1 MTNTMDKFNNYL
13 LEYYKEILSELNFL
27 GILKNFTSSMDIK
40 KLYPLLDYPEN
51 NKYFESD
58 FRNLII
64 EGKNL
69 TEKDYYEFSLY
80 DSIIS
85 TILNSSIFENVDKR
99 YYELSDLKED
109 FDNGSLDYS
118 FITKFMMKHK
128 FSISEINI
136 VLSNYKPNKRKPVEN
151 NFDAS
156 LSKVEL
162 PKRDNKVKDNFL
174 HNEKY
179 ISIIAFLKSNE
190 LLYKDYLNN
199 EAVVSILS
207 LAKPYLDFDN
217 AMYPEVN
224 FITLLTVLQTLERKL
239 DIMINSNI
247 SSDEDIT
254 KLLDSMFDIYEECK
268 KIIPKENVFDMPNE
282 VINLTDINISPEDND
297 ENILETAA
305 MSDRIDL
312 AELLIKKKAVVT
324 PIALINAVDT
334 GNIKLVKLL
343 LSNGGEVNKIGK
355 YSDGEKMTSALYE
368 AITLG
373 DFPMVKFLIKEGA
386 GDTDIKEAVTD
397 SNSYRIKKY
406 IYQKFP
412 GLQDD

>member
-1 MTNTMDKFNNYL
+1 MTNTMDKFNSYL
-13 LEYYKEILSELNFL
+13 MEYYKEILSELNFL
-27 GILKNFTSSMDIK
+27 GILKKFTSSMDIK

-51 NKYFESD
+51 NKYFGSD
-58 FRNLII
+58 FRNLILS
-64 EGKNL
+64 GKDL
-69 TEKDYYEFSLY
+69 TEKDYYEFSEY
-80 DSIIS
+80 DNIIS
-85 TILNSSIFENVDKR
+85 TILKNKVFENLDKR

-162 PKRDNKVKDNFL
+162 PKRDNKVKENFV

-179 ISIIAFLKSNE
+179 VSIVTFLKSNE

-217 AMYPEVN
+217 AVYPEVN
-224 FITLLTVLQTLERKL
+224 FITLLTVLQTLERKF

-247 SSDEDIT
+247 SSSEDANT
-254 KLLDSMFDIYEECK
+254 LLDSMYEIYEECK
-268 KIIPKENVFDMPNE
+268 RFMPEENVFEMPNE
-282 VINLTDINISPEDND
+282 VINLTSINIPAQLLNKLQMGNLDYKKGIEPSRVNVSSEYL
-297 ENILETAA
+297 I
-305 MSDRIDL
+305 RI
-312 AELLIKKKAVVT
+312 
-324 PIALINAVDT
+324 N
-334 GNIKLVKLL
+334 
-343 LSNGGEVNKIGK
+343 
-355 YSDGEKMTSALYE
+355 
-368 AITLG
+368 TLG
-373 DFPMVKFLIKEGA
+373 E
-386 GDTDIKEAVTD
+386 EAVTFIEHNNNIYILAFGNKQNIID
-397 SNSYRIKKY
+397 LTFDFVNKNKKVINEM
-406 IYQKFP
+406 IYGETNERKK
-412 GLQDD
+412 

>member
-1 MTNTMDKFNNYL
+1 MTNTMDKFNSYL
-13 LEYYKEILSELNFL
+13 MEYYKEILSELNFL
-27 GILKNFTSSMDIK
+27 GILKKFTSSMDIK

-51 NKYFESD
+51 NKYFGSD
-58 FRNLII
+58 FRNLI
-64 EGKNL
+64 L
-69 TEKDYYEFSLY
+69 TEKDYYEFSEY
-80 DSIIS
+80 DNIIS
-85 TILNSSIFENVDKR
+85 TILKNKVFENLDKR

-162 PKRDNKVKDNFL
+162 PKRDNKVKENFV

-179 ISIIAFLKSNE
+179 VSIVTFLKSNE

-217 AMYPEVN
+217 AVYPEVN
-224 FITLLTVLQTLERKL
+224 FITLLTVLQTLERKF

-247 SSDEDIT
+247 SSSEDANT
-254 KLLDSMFDIYEECK
+254 LLDSMYEIYEECK
-268 KIIPKENVFDMPNE
+268 RFMPEENVFEMPNE
-282 VINLTDINISPEDND
+282 VINLTSINIPAQLLNKLQMGNLDYKKGIEPSRVNVSSEYL
-297 ENILETAA
+297 I
-305 MSDRIDL
+305 RI
-312 AELLIKKKAVVT
+312 
-324 PIALINAVDT
+324 N
-334 GNIKLVKLL
+334 
-343 LSNGGEVNKIGK
+343 
-355 YSDGEKMTSALYE
+355 
-368 AITLG
+368 TLG
-373 DFPMVKFLIKEGA
+373 E
-386 GDTDIKEAVTD
+386 EAVTFIEHNNNIYILAFGNKQNIID
-397 SNSYRIKKY
+397 LTFDFVNKNEKLINEMIYGETNERKK
-406 IYQKFP
+406 
-412 GLQDD
+412 

>member
-1 MTNTMDKFNNYL
+1 MTNTMDKFNSYL
-13 LEYYKEILSELNFL
+13 MEYYKEILSELNFL
-27 GILKNFTSSMDIK
+27 GILKKFTSSMDIK

-51 NKYFESD
+51 NKYFGSD
-58 FRNLII
+58 FRNLILS
-64 EGKNL
+64 GKDL
-69 TEKDYYEFSLY
+69 TEKDYYEFSEY
-80 DSIIS
+80 DNIIS
-85 TILNSSIFENVDKR
+85 TILKNKVFENLDKR

-162 PKRDNKVKDNFL
+162 PKRDNKVKENFV

-179 ISIIAFLKSNE
+179 VSIVTFLKSNE

-217 AMYPEVN
+217 AVYPEVN
-224 FITLLTVLQTLERKL
+224 FITLLTVLQTLERKF

-247 SSDEDIT
+247 SSSEDANT
-254 KLLDSMFDIYEECK
+254 LLDSMYEIYEECK
-268 KIIPKENVFDMPNE
+268 RFMPEENVFEMPNE
-282 VINLTDINISPEDND
+282 VINLTSINIPAQLLNKLQMGNLDYKKGIEPSRVNVSSEYV
-297 ENILETAA
+297 I
-305 MSDRIDL
+305 RI
-312 AELLIKKKAVVT
+312 
-324 PIALINAVDT
+324 N
-334 GNIKLVKLL
+334 
-343 LSNGGEVNKIGK
+343 
-355 YSDGEKMTSALYE
+355 
-368 AITLG
+368 TLG
-373 DFPMVKFLIKEGA
+373 E
-386 GDTDIKEAVTD
+386 EAVTFIEHNNNIYILAFGNKQNIID
-397 SNSYRIKKY
+397 LTFDFVNKNEKLINEMIYGETNERKK
-406 IYQKFP
+406 
-412 GLQDD
+412 

>member
-1 MTNTMDKFNNYL
+1 MTNTMDKFNSYL
-13 LEYYKEILSELNFL
+13 MEYYKEILSELNFL
-27 GILKNFTSSMDIK
+27 GILKKFTSSMDIK

-51 NKYFESD
+51 NKYFGSD
-58 FRNLII
+58 FRNLILS
-64 EGKNL
+64 GKDL
-69 TEKDYYEFSLY
+69 TEKDYYEFSEY
-80 DSIIS
+80 DNIIS
-85 TILNSSIFENVDKR
+85 TILKNKVFENLDKR

-162 PKRDNKVKDNFL
+162 PKRDNKVKENFV

-179 ISIIAFLKSNE
+179 VSIVTFLKSNE

-217 AMYPEVN
+217 AVYPEVN
-224 FITLLTVLQTLERKL
+224 FITLLTVLQTLERKF

-247 SSDEDIT
+247 SSSEDANT
-254 KLLDSMFDIYEECK
+254 LLDSMYEIYEECK
-268 KIIPKENVFDMPNE
+268 RFMPEENVFEMPNE
-282 VINLTDINISPEDND
+282 VINLTSINIPAQLLNKLQMGNLDYKKGIEPSRVNVSSEYV
-297 ENILETAA
+297 I
-305 MSDRIDL
+305 RI
-312 AELLIKKKAVVT
+312 
-324 PIALINAVDT
+324 N
-334 GNIKLVKLL
+334 
-343 LSNGGEVNKIGK
+343 
-355 YSDGEKMTSALYE
+355 
-368 AITLG
+368 TLG
-373 DFPMVKFLIKEGA
+373 E
-386 GDTDIKEAVTD
+386 EAVTFIEHNNNIYILAFGNKQNIID
-397 SNSYRIKKY
+397 LTFDYVNKNEKLINEMIYGETNERKK
-406 IYQKFP
+406 
-412 GLQDD
+412 

>member
-1 MTNTMDKFNNYL
+1 MTNTMDKFNSYL
-13 LEYYKEILSELNFL
+13 MEYYKEILSELNFL
-27 GILKNFTSSMDIK
+27 GILKKFTSSMDIK

-51 NKYFESD
+51 NKYFGSD
-58 FRNLII
+58 FRNLILS
-64 EGKNL
+64 GKNL
-69 TEKDYYEFSLY
+69 TEKDYYEFLEY
-80 DSIIS
+80 DNIIS
-85 TILNSSIFENVDKR
+85 TILKNKVFENLDKR

-162 PKRDNKVKDNFL
+162 PKRDNKVKENFV

-179 ISIIAFLKSNE
+179 VSIVTFLKSNE

-217 AMYPEVN
+217 AVYPEVN
-224 FITLLTVLQTLERKL
+224 FITLLTVLQTLERKF

-247 SSDEDIT
+247 SSSEDANT
-254 KLLDSMFDIYEECK
+254 LLDSMYEIYEECK
-268 KIIPKENVFDMPNE
+268 RFMPEENVFEMPNE
-282 VINLTDINISPEDND
+282 VINLTSINIPAQLLNKLQMGNLDYKKGIEPSRVNVSSEYL
-297 ENILETAA
+297 I
-305 MSDRIDL
+305 RI
-312 AELLIKKKAVVT
+312 
-324 PIALINAVDT
+324 N
-334 GNIKLVKLL
+334 
-343 LSNGGEVNKIGK
+343 
-355 YSDGEKMTSALYE
+355 
-368 AITLG
+368 TLG
-373 DFPMVKFLIKEGA
+373 E
-386 GDTDIKEAVTD
+386 EAVTFIEHNNNIYILAFGNKQNIID
-397 SNSYRIKKY
+397 LTFDFVNKNEKLINEMIYGETNERKK
-406 IYQKFP
+406 
-412 GLQDD
+412 

>member
-51 NKYFESD
+51 NKYFKSD

-85 TILNSSIFENVDKR
+85 TILNNSIFENVDKR

-162 PKRDNKVKDNFL
+162 PKRDNKIKDNFL

-247 SSDEDIT
+247 SSDEEID
-254 KLLDSMFDIYEECK
+254 KLLDSMYDIYEECK
-268 KIIPKENVFDMPNE
+268 KIIPKENVFEMPNE
-282 VINLTDINISPEDND
+282 VINLTDINIPIELLNKLQMGNLDYKKGI
-297 ENILETAA
+297 EPVKVNIDSNYIIRVNTLGEQVLTFIEYNNNIYILAFGNKNNI
-305 MSDRIDL
+305 IDL
-312 AELLIKKKAVVT
+312 TFNFINKNKK
-324 PIALINAVDT
+324 LINEV
-334 GNIKLVKLL
+334 IY
-343 LSNGGEVNKIGK
+343 GETN
-355 YSDGEKMTSALYE
+355 E
-368 AITLG
+368 
-373 DFPMVKFLIKEGA
+373 
-386 GDTDIKEAVTD
+386 
-397 SNSYRIKKY
+397 RKK
-406 IYQKFP
+406 
-412 GLQDD
+412 

>member
-1 MTNTMDKFNNYL
+1 MTNTMDKFNSYL
-13 LEYYKEILSELNFL
+13 MEYYKEILSELNFL
-27 GILKNFTSSMDIK
+27 GILKKFTSSMDIK

-51 NKYFESD
+51 NKYFGSD
-58 FRNLII
+58 FRNLILS
-64 EGKNL
+64 GKNL
-69 TEKDYYEFSLY
+69 TEKDYYEFLEY
-80 DSIIS
+80 DNIIS
-85 TILNSSIFENVDKR
+85 TILKNKVFENLDKR

-162 PKRDNKVKDNFL
+162 PKRDNKVKENFV

-179 ISIIAFLKSNE
+179 VSIVTFLKSNE

-217 AMYPEVN
+217 AVYPEVN
-224 FITLLTVLQTLERKL
+224 FITLLTVLQTLERKF

-247 SSDEDIT
+247 SSSEDANT
-254 KLLDSMFDIYEECK
+254 LLDSMYEIYEECK
-268 KIIPKENVFDMPNE
+268 RFMPEENVFEMPNE
-282 VINLTDINISPEDND
+282 VINLTSINIPAQLLNKLQMGNLDYKKGIEPSRVNVSSEYV
-297 ENILETAA
+297 I
-305 MSDRIDL
+305 RI
-312 AELLIKKKAVVT
+312 
-324 PIALINAVDT
+324 N
-334 GNIKLVKLL
+334 
-343 LSNGGEVNKIGK
+343 
-355 YSDGEKMTSALYE
+355 
-368 AITLG
+368 TLG
-373 DFPMVKFLIKEGA
+373 E
-386 GDTDIKEAVTD
+386 EAVTFIEHNNNIYILAFGNKQNIID
-397 SNSYRIKKY
+397 LTFDYVNKNEKLINEMIYGETNERKK
-406 IYQKFP
+406 
-412 GLQDD
+412 

>member
-1 MTNTMDKFNNYL
+1 MTNTMDKFNSYL
-13 LEYYKEILSELNFL
+13 MEYYKEILSELNFL
-27 GILKNFTSSMDIK
+27 GILKKFTSSMDIK

-51 NKYFESD
+51 NKYFGSD
-58 FRNLII
+58 FRNLILS
-64 EGKNL
+64 GKNL
-69 TEKDYYEFSLY
+69 TEKDYYEFLEY
-80 DSIIS
+80 DNIIS
-85 TILNSSIFENVDKR
+85 TILKNKVFENLDKR

-162 PKRDNKVKDNFL
+162 PKRDNKVKENFV

-179 ISIIAFLKSNE
+179 VSIVTFLKSNE

-217 AMYPEVN
+217 AVYPEVN
-224 FITLLTVLQTLERKL
+224 FITLLTVLQTLERKF

-247 SSDEDIT
+247 SSSEDANT
-254 KLLDSMFDIYEECK
+254 LLDSMYEIYEECK
-268 KIIPKENVFDMPNE
+268 RFMPEENVFEMPNE
-282 VINLTDINISPEDND
+282 VINLTSINIPAQLLNKLQMGNLDYKKGIEPSRVNVSSEYV
-297 ENILETAA
+297 I
-305 MSDRIDL
+305 RI
-312 AELLIKKKAVVT
+312 
-324 PIALINAVDT
+324 N
-334 GNIKLVKLL
+334 
-343 LSNGGEVNKIGK
+343 
-355 YSDGEKMTSALYE
+355 
-368 AITLG
+368 TLG
-373 DFPMVKFLIKEGA
+373 E
-386 GDTDIKEAVTD
+386 EAVTFIEHNNNIYILAFGNKQNIID
-397 SNSYRIKKY
+397 LTFDFVNKNEKLINEMIYGETNERKK
-406 IYQKFP
+406 
-412 GLQDD
+412 

>member
-1 MTNTMDKFNNYL
+1 MTNTMDKFNSYL
-13 LEYYKEILSELNFL
+13 MEYYKEILSELNFL
-27 GILKNFTSSMDIK
+27 GILKKFTSSMDIK

-51 NKYFESD
+51 NKYFGSD
-58 FRNLII
+58 FRNLILS
-64 EGKNL
+64 GKNL
-69 TEKDYYEFSLY
+69 TEKDYYEFSEY
-80 DSIIS
+80 DNIIS
-85 TILNSSIFENVDKR
+85 TILKNKVFENLDKR

-162 PKRDNKVKDNFL
+162 PKRDNKVKENFV

-179 ISIIAFLKSNE
+179 VSIVTFLKSNE

-217 AMYPEVN
+217 AVYPEVN
-224 FITLLTVLQTLERKL
+224 FITLLTVLQTLERKF

-247 SSDEDIT
+247 SSSEDANT
-254 KLLDSMFDIYEECK
+254 LLDSMYEIYEECK
-268 KIIPKENVFDMPNE
+268 RFMPEENVFEMPNE
-282 VINLTDINISPEDND
+282 VINLTSINIPAQLLNKLQMGNLDYKKGIEPSRVNVSSEYV
-297 ENILETAA
+297 I
-305 MSDRIDL
+305 RI
-312 AELLIKKKAVVT
+312 
-324 PIALINAVDT
+324 N
-334 GNIKLVKLL
+334 
-343 LSNGGEVNKIGK
+343 
-355 YSDGEKMTSALYE
+355 
-368 AITLG
+368 TLG
-373 DFPMVKFLIKEGA
+373 E
-386 GDTDIKEAVTD
+386 EAVTFIEHNNNIYILAFGNKQNIID
-397 SNSYRIKKY
+397 LTFDFVNKNKKVINEM
-406 IYQKFP
+406 IYGETNERKK
-412 GLQDD
+412 

>member
-40 KLYPLLDYPEN
+40 KLYHLLDYPEN
-51 NKYFESD
+51 NKYFKSD

-85 TILNSSIFENVDKR
+85 TILNNSIFENVDKR

-162 PKRDNKVKDNFL
+162 PKRDNKIKDNFL

-247 SSDEDIT
+247 SSDEEID
-254 KLLDSMFDIYEECK
+254 KLLDSMYDIYEECK
-268 KIIPKENVFDMPNE
+268 KIIPKENVFEMPNE
-282 VINLTDINISPEDND
+282 VINLTDINIPIELLNKLQMGNLDYKKGI
-297 ENILETAA
+297 EPVKVNIDSNYIIRVNTLGEQVLTFIEYNNNIYILAFGNKNNI
-305 MSDRIDL
+305 IDL
-312 AELLIKKKAVVT
+312 TFNFINKNKK
-324 PIALINAVDT
+324 LINEV
-334 GNIKLVKLL
+334 IY
-343 LSNGGEVNKIGK
+343 GETN
-355 YSDGEKMTSALYE
+355 E
-368 AITLG
+368 
-373 DFPMVKFLIKEGA
+373 
-386 GDTDIKEAVTD
+386 
-397 SNSYRIKKY
+397 RKK
-406 IYQKFP
+406 
-412 GLQDD
+412 

>member
-51 NKYFESD
+51 NKYFKSD

-85 TILNSSIFENVDKR
+85 TILNNSIFENVDKR

-247 SSDEDIT
+247 SSDEEIA
-254 KLLDSMFDIYEECK
+254 KLLDSMYDIYEECK
-268 KIIPKENVFDMPNE
+268 KIIPKENVFEMPNE
-282 VINLTDINISPEDND
+282 VINLTDINIPIELLNKLQMGNLDYKKGI
-297 ENILETAA
+297 EPVKVNIDSNYIIRVNTLGEQALTFIEYNNNIYIL
-305 MSDRIDL
+305 SFGNKNNIIDL
-312 AELLIKKKAVVT
+312 TFNFINKNKK
-324 PIALINAVDT
+324 LINEV
-334 GNIKLVKLL
+334 IY
-343 LSNGGEVNKIGK
+343 GETN
-355 YSDGEKMTSALYE
+355 E
-368 AITLG
+368 
-373 DFPMVKFLIKEGA
+373 
-386 GDTDIKEAVTD
+386 
-397 SNSYRIKKY
+397 RKK
-406 IYQKFP
+406 
-412 GLQDD
+412 

>member
-1 MTNTMDKFNNYL
+1 MTNTMDKFNSYL
-13 LEYYKEILSELNFL
+13 MEYYKEILSELNFL
-27 GILKNFTSSMDIK
+27 GILKKFTSSMDIK

-51 NKYFESD
+51 NKYFGSD
-58 FRNLII
+58 FRNLILS
-64 EGKNL
+64 GKDL
-69 TEKDYYEFSLY
+69 TEKDYYEFLEY
-80 DSIIS
+80 DNIIS
-85 TILNSSIFENVDKR
+85 TILKNKVFENLDKR

-162 PKRDNKVKDNFL
+162 PKRDNKVKENFV

-179 ISIIAFLKSNE
+179 VSIVTFLKSNE

-217 AMYPEVN
+217 AVYPEVN
-224 FITLLTVLQTLERKL
+224 FITLLTVLQTLERKF

-247 SSDEDIT
+247 SSSEDANT
-254 KLLDSMFDIYEECK
+254 LLDSMYEIYEECK
-268 KIIPKENVFDMPNE
+268 RFMPEENVFEMPNE
-282 VINLTDINISPEDND
+282 VINLTSINIPAQLLNKLQMGNLDYKKGIEPSRVNVSSEYL
-297 ENILETAA
+297 I
-305 MSDRIDL
+305 RI
-312 AELLIKKKAVVT
+312 
-324 PIALINAVDT
+324 N
-334 GNIKLVKLL
+334 
-343 LSNGGEVNKIGK
+343 
-355 YSDGEKMTSALYE
+355 
-368 AITLG
+368 TLG
-373 DFPMVKFLIKEGA
+373 E
-386 GDTDIKEAVTD
+386 EAVTFIEHNNNIYILAFGNKQNIID
-397 SNSYRIKKY
+397 LTFDFVNKNKKVINEM
-406 IYQKFP
+406 IYGETNERKK
-412 GLQDD
+412 

>member
-51 NKYFESD
+51 NKYFKSD

-85 TILNSSIFENVDKR
+85 TILNNSIFENVDKR

-162 PKRDNKVKDNFL
+162 PKRDNKIKDNFL

-247 SSDEDIT
+247 SSDEEID
-254 KLLDSMFDIYEECK
+254 KLLDSMYDIYEECK
-268 KIIPKENVFDMPNE
+268 KNIPKENVFEMPNE
-282 VINLTDINISPEDND
+282 VINLTDINIPIELLNKLQMGNLDYKKGI
-297 ENILETAA
+297 EPVKVNIDSNYIIRVNTLGEQVLTFIEYNNNIYILAFGNKNNI
-305 MSDRIDL
+305 IDL
-312 AELLIKKKAVVT
+312 TFNFINKNKK
-324 PIALINAVDT
+324 LINEV
-334 GNIKLVKLL
+334 IY
-343 LSNGGEVNKIGK
+343 GETN
-355 YSDGEKMTSALYE
+355 E
-368 AITLG
+368 
-373 DFPMVKFLIKEGA
+373 
-386 GDTDIKEAVTD
+386 
-397 SNSYRIKKY
+397 RKK
-406 IYQKFP
+406 
-412 GLQDD
+412 

>member
-1 MTNTMDKFNNYL
+1 MTNTMDKFNSYL
-13 LEYYKEILSELNFL
+13 MEYYKEILSELNFL
-27 GILKNFTSSMDIK
+27 GILKKFTSSMDIK

-51 NKYFESD
+51 NKYFGSD
-58 FRNLII
+58 FRNLILS
-64 EGKNL
+64 GKDL
-69 TEKDYYEFSLY
+69 TEKDYYEFSEY
-80 DSIIS
+80 DNIIS
-85 TILNSSIFENVDKR
+85 TILKNKVFENLDKR

-162 PKRDNKVKDNFL
+162 PKRDNKVKENFV

-179 ISIIAFLKSNE
+179 VSIVTFLKSNE

-217 AMYPEVN
+217 AVYPEVN
-224 FITLLTVLQTLERKL
+224 FITLLTVLQTLERKF

-247 SSDEDIT
+247 SSSEDANT
-254 KLLDSMFDIYEECK
+254 LLDSMYEIYEECK
-268 KIIPKENVFDMPNE
+268 RFMPEENVFEMPNE
-282 VINLTDINISPEDND
+282 VINLTSINIPAQLLNKLQMGNLDYKKGIEPSRVNVSSEYV
-297 ENILETAA
+297 I
-305 MSDRIDL
+305 RI
-312 AELLIKKKAVVT
+312 
-324 PIALINAVDT
+324 N
-334 GNIKLVKLL
+334 
-343 LSNGGEVNKIGK
+343 
-355 YSDGEKMTSALYE
+355 
-368 AITLG
+368 TLG
-373 DFPMVKFLIKEGA
+373 E
-386 GDTDIKEAVTD
+386 EAVTFIEHNNNIYILAFGNKQNIID
-397 SNSYRIKKY
+397 LTFDFVNKNKKVINEM
-406 IYQKFP
+406 IYGETNERKK
-412 GLQDD
+412 

>member
-1 MTNTMDKFNNYL
+1 MTNTMDKFNSYL
-13 LEYYKEILSELNFL
+13 MEYYKEILSELNFL
-27 GILKNFTSSMDIK
+27 GILKKFTSSMDIK

-51 NKYFESD
+51 NKYFGSD
-58 FRNLII
+58 FRNLILS
-64 EGKNL
+64 GKDL
-69 TEKDYYEFSLY
+69 TEKDYYEFSEY
-80 DSIIS
+80 DNIIS
-85 TILNSSIFENVDKR
+85 TILKNKVFENLDKR

-162 PKRDNKVKDNFL
+162 PKRDNKVKENFV

-179 ISIIAFLKSNE
+179 VSIVTFLKSNE

-217 AMYPEVN
+217 AVYPEVN
-224 FITLLTVLQTLERKL
+224 FITLLTVLQTLERKF

-247 SSDEDIT
+247 SSSEDANT
-254 KLLDSMFDIYEECK
+254 LLDSMYEIYEECK
-268 KIIPKENVFDMPNE
+268 RFMPEENVFEMPNE
-282 VINLTDINISPEDND
+282 VINLTSINIPAQLLNKLQMGNLDYKKGIEPSRVNVSSEYVIRINTLG
-297 ENILETAA
+297 EETVTFIEHNNNIYILAFGNKQNI
-305 MSDRIDL
+305 IDL
-312 AELLIKKKAVVT
+312 T
-324 PIALINAVDT
+324 FDF
-334 GNIKLVKLL
+334 
-343 LSNGGEVNKIGK
+343 VNKNKKVINEMI
-355 YSDGEKMTSALYE
+355 YGETNE
-368 AITLG
+368 
-373 DFPMVKFLIKEGA
+373 
-386 GDTDIKEAVTD
+386 
-397 SNSYRIKKY
+397 RKK
-406 IYQKFP
+406 
-412 GLQDD
+412 

>member
-1 MTNTMDKFNNYL
+1 MTNTMDKFNSYL
-13 LEYYKEILSELNFL
+13 MEYYKEILSELNFL
-27 GILKNFTSSMDIK
+27 GILKKFTSSMDIK

-51 NKYFESD
+51 NKYFGSD
-58 FRNLII
+58 FRNLILS
-64 EGKNL
+64 GKNL
-69 TEKDYYEFSLY
+69 TEKDYYEFSEY
-80 DSIIS
+80 DNIIS
-85 TILNSSIFENVDKR
+85 TILKNKVFENLDKR

-162 PKRDNKVKDNFL
+162 PKRDNKVKENFV

-179 ISIIAFLKSNE
+179 VSIVTFLKSNE

-217 AMYPEVN
+217 AVYPEVN
-224 FITLLTVLQTLERKL
+224 FITLLTVLQTLERKF

-247 SSDEDIT
+247 SSSEDANT
-254 KLLDSMFDIYEECK
+254 LLDSMYEIYEKCK
-268 KIIPKENVFDMPNE
+268 RFMPEENVFEMPNE
-282 VINLTDINISPEDND
+282 VINLTSINIPAQLLNKLQMGNLDYKKGIEPSRVNVSSEYV
-297 ENILETAA
+297 I
-305 MSDRIDL
+305 RI
-312 AELLIKKKAVVT
+312 
-324 PIALINAVDT
+324 N
-334 GNIKLVKLL
+334 
-343 LSNGGEVNKIGK
+343 
-355 YSDGEKMTSALYE
+355 
-368 AITLG
+368 TLG
-373 DFPMVKFLIKEGA
+373 E
-386 GDTDIKEAVTD
+386 EAVTFIEHNNNIYILAFGNKQNIID
-397 SNSYRIKKY
+397 LTFDFVNKNEKLINEMIYGETNERKK
-406 IYQKFP
+406 
-412 GLQDD
+412 

>member
-51 NKYFESD
+51 NKYFKSD
-58 FRNLII
+58 FRNLIK

-162 PKRDNKVKDNFL
+162 PKRDNKIKDNFL

-254 KLLDSMFDIYEECK
+254 KLLDNMYDIYEECK
-268 KIIPKENVFDMPNE
+268 KIIPKENVFEMPNE
-282 VINLTDINISPEDND
+282 VINLTDINIPIELLNKLQMGNLDYKKGI
-297 ENILETAA
+297 EPVKVNIDSNYIIRVNTLGEQELTFIEYNNNIYILAFGNKNNI
-305 MSDRIDL
+305 IDL
-312 AELLIKKKAVVT
+312 TFNFINKNKK
-324 PIALINAVDT
+324 LINEV
-334 GNIKLVKLL
+334 IY
-343 LSNGGEVNKIGK
+343 GETN
-355 YSDGEKMTSALYE
+355 E
-368 AITLG
+368 
-373 DFPMVKFLIKEGA
+373 
-386 GDTDIKEAVTD
+386 
-397 SNSYRIKKY
+397 RKK
-406 IYQKFP
+406 
-412 GLQDD
+412 

>member
-1 MTNTMDKFNNYL
+1 MTNTMDKFNSYL
-13 LEYYKEILSELNFL
+13 MEYYKEILSELNFL
-27 GILKNFTSSMDIK
+27 GILKKFNSSMDIK

-51 NKYFESD
+51 NKYFGSD
-58 FRNLII
+58 FRNLILS
-64 EGKNL
+64 GKNL
-69 TEKDYYEFSLY
+69 TEKDYYEFLEY
-80 DSIIS
+80 DNIIS
-85 TILNSSIFENVDKR
+85 TILKNKVFENLDKR

-162 PKRDNKVKDNFL
+162 PKRDNKVKENFV

-179 ISIIAFLKSNE
+179 VSIVTFLKSNE

-217 AMYPEVN
+217 AVYPEVN
-224 FITLLTVLQTLERKL
+224 FITLLTVLQTLERKF

-247 SSDEDIT
+247 SSSEDANT
-254 KLLDSMFDIYEECK
+254 LLDSMYEIYEECK
-268 KIIPKENVFDMPNE
+268 RFMPEENVFEMPNE
-282 VINLTDINISPEDND
+282 VINLTSINIPAQLLNKLQMGNLDYKKGIEPSRVNVSSEYL
-297 ENILETAA
+297 I
-305 MSDRIDL
+305 RI
-312 AELLIKKKAVVT
+312 
-324 PIALINAVDT
+324 N
-334 GNIKLVKLL
+334 
-343 LSNGGEVNKIGK
+343 
-355 YSDGEKMTSALYE
+355 
-368 AITLG
+368 TLG
-373 DFPMVKFLIKEGA
+373 E
-386 GDTDIKEAVTD
+386 EAVTFIEHNNNIYILAFGNKQNIID
-397 SNSYRIKKY
+397 LTFDFVNKNKKVINEM
-406 IYQKFP
+406 IYGETNERKK
-412 GLQDD
+412 

>member
-1 MTNTMDKFNNYL
+1 MTNTMDKFNSYL
-13 LEYYKEILSELNFL
+13 MEYYKEILSELNFL
-27 GILKNFTSSMDIK
+27 GILKKFTSSMDIK

-51 NKYFESD
+51 NKYFGSD
-58 FRNLII
+58 FRNLILS
-64 EGKNL
+64 GKNL
-69 TEKDYYEFSLY
+69 TEKDYYEFLEY
-80 DSIIS
+80 DNIIS
-85 TILNSSIFENVDKR
+85 TILKNKVFENLDKR

-162 PKRDNKVKDNFL
+162 PKRDNKVKENFV

-179 ISIIAFLKSNE
+179 VSIVTFLKSNE

-217 AMYPEVN
+217 AVYPEVN
-224 FITLLTVLQTLERKL
+224 FITLLTVLQTLERKF

-247 SSDEDIT
+247 SSSEDANT
-254 KLLDSMFDIYEECK
+254 LLDSMYEIYEECK
-268 KIIPKENVFDMPNE
+268 RFMPEENVFEMPNE
-282 VINLTDINISPEDND
+282 VINLTSINIPAQLLNKLQMGNLDYKKGIEPSRVNVSSEYL
-297 ENILETAA
+297 I
-305 MSDRIDL
+305 RI
-312 AELLIKKKAVVT
+312 
-324 PIALINAVDT
+324 N
-334 GNIKLVKLL
+334 
-343 LSNGGEVNKIGK
+343 
-355 YSDGEKMTSALYE
+355 
-368 AITLG
+368 TLG
-373 DFPMVKFLIKEGA
+373 E
-386 GDTDIKEAVTD
+386 EAVTFIEHNNNIYILAFGNKQNIID
-397 SNSYRIKKY
+397 LTFDFVNKNKKVINEM
-406 IYQKFP
+406 IYGETNERKK
-412 GLQDD
+412 

>member
-51 NKYFESD
+51 NKYFKSD

-109 FDNGSLDYS
+109 FDNGLLDYS

-207 LAKPYLDFDN
+207 LAKPYLDFEN

-224 FITLLTVLQTLERKL
+224 FITFLTVLQTLERKL

-247 SSDEDIT
+247 SPDEEIT
-254 KLLDSMFDIYEECK
+254 KLLDNMYDIYEECK
-268 KIIPKENVFDMPNE
+268 KIIPKENVFEMPNE
-282 VINLTDINISPEDND
+282 VINLTDINISIELLNKLQMGNLDYKKGIEPVKV
-297 ENILETAA
+297 NIDSNYIIRVNTLGEQALTFIEYNNNIYILAFGNKNNI
-305 MSDRIDL
+305 IDL
-312 AELLIKKKAVVT
+312 TFNFINKNKK
-324 PIALINAVDT
+324 LINEV
-334 GNIKLVKLL
+334 IY
-343 LSNGGEVNKIGK
+343 GETN
-355 YSDGEKMTSALYE
+355 E
-368 AITLG
+368 
-373 DFPMVKFLIKEGA
+373 
-386 GDTDIKEAVTD
+386 
-397 SNSYRIKKY
+397 RKK
-406 IYQKFP
+406 
-412 GLQDD
+412 

>member
-1 MTNTMDKFNNYL
+1 MTNTMDKFNSYL
-13 LEYYKEILSELNFL
+13 MEYYKEILSELNFL
-27 GILKNFTSSMDIK
+27 GILKKFTSSMDIK

-51 NKYFESD
+51 NKYFGSD
-58 FRNLII
+58 FRNLILS
-64 EGKNL
+64 GKNL
-69 TEKDYYEFSLY
+69 TEKDYYEFLEY
-80 DSIIS
+80 DNIIS
-85 TILNSSIFENVDKR
+85 TILKNKVFENLDKR

-162 PKRDNKVKDNFL
+162 PKRDNKVKENFV

-179 ISIIAFLKSNE
+179 VSIVTFLKSNE

-217 AMYPEVN
+217 AVYPEVN
-224 FITLLTVLQTLERKL
+224 FITLLTVLQTLERKF

-247 SSDEDIT
+247 SSSEDANT
-254 KLLDSMFDIYEECK
+254 LLDSMYEIYEECK
-268 KIIPKENVFDMPNE
+268 RFMPEENVFEMPNE
-282 VINLTDINISPEDND
+282 VINLTSINIPAQLLNKLQMGNLDYKKGIEPSRVNVSSEYV
-297 ENILETAA
+297 I
-305 MSDRIDL
+305 RI
-312 AELLIKKKAVVT
+312 
-324 PIALINAVDT
+324 N
-334 GNIKLVKLL
+334 
-343 LSNGGEVNKIGK
+343 
-355 YSDGEKMTSALYE
+355 
-368 AITLG
+368 TLG
-373 DFPMVKFLIKEGA
+373 E
-386 GDTDIKEAVTD
+386 EAVTFIEHNNNIYILAFGNKQNIID
-397 SNSYRIKKY
+397 LTFDFVNKNKKVINEM
-406 IYQKFP
+406 IYGETNERKK
-412 GLQDD
+412 

>member
-51 NKYFESD
+51 NKYFKSD

-162 PKRDNKVKDNFL
+162 PKRDNKIKDNFL

-207 LAKPYLDFDN
+207 LAKRYLDFDN

-247 SSDEDIT
+247 SSDEEID
-254 KLLDSMFDIYEECK
+254 KLLDSMYDIYEECK
-268 KIIPKENVFDMPNE
+268 KIIPKENVFEMPNE
-282 VINLTDINISPEDND
+282 VINLTDINIPIELLNKLQMGNLDYKKGI
-297 ENILETAA
+297 EPVKVNIDSNYIIRVNTLGEQVLTFIEYNNNIYILAFGNKNNI
-305 MSDRIDL
+305 IDL
-312 AELLIKKKAVVT
+312 TFNFINKNKK
-324 PIALINAVDT
+324 LINEV
-334 GNIKLVKLL
+334 IY
-343 LSNGGEVNKIGK
+343 GETN
-355 YSDGEKMTSALYE
+355 E
-368 AITLG
+368 
-373 DFPMVKFLIKEGA
+373 
-386 GDTDIKEAVTD
+386 
-397 SNSYRIKKY
+397 RKK
-406 IYQKFP
+406 
-412 GLQDD
+412 

>member
-1 MTNTMDKFNNYL
+1 MGRTST
-13 LEYYKEILSELNFL
+13 
-27 GILKNFTSSMDIK
+27 GFTSSMDIK

-51 NKYFESD
+51 NKYFKSD

-162 PKRDNKVKDNFL
+162 PKRDNKVKENFL

-247 SSDEDIT
+247 SSDEEIT
-254 KLLDSMFDIYEECK
+254 KLLDNMYDIYEECK
-268 KIIPKENVFDMPNE
+268 KIIPKENVFEMPNE
-282 VINLTDINISPEDND
+282 VINLTDINIP
-297 ENILETAA
+297 I
-305 MSDRIDL
+305 
-312 AELLIKKKAVVT
+312 ELLNKLQMGNLDYKKGIEPVKV
-324 PIALINAVDT
+324 
-334 GNIKLVKLL
+334 NID
-343 LSNGGEVNKIGK
+343 SNYIIRVN
-355 YSDGEKMTSALYE
+355 
-368 AITLG
+368 TLG
-373 DFPMVKFLIKEGA
+373 DQALTFIEYNNNIYILAFGNKNNIIDLTFNFINKNKKLINEVIYGE
-386 GDTDIKEAVTD
+386 TNE
-397 SNSYRIKKY
+397 RKK
-406 IYQKFP
+406 
-412 GLQDD
+412 

>member
-13 LEYYKEILSELNFL
+13 LEYYKEVLSELNFL

-51 NKYFESD
+51 NKYFKSD

-85 TILNSSIFENVDKR
+85 TILNNSIFENVDKR

-254 KLLDSMFDIYEECK
+254 KLLDNMYDIYEECK
-268 KIIPKENVFDMPNE
+268 KIIPKENVFEMPNE
-282 VINLTDINISPEDND
+282 VINLTDINIPIELLNKLQMGNLDYKKGI
-297 ENILETAA
+297 EPVKVNIDSNYIIRVNTLGEQALTFIEYNNIYILAFGNKNNI
-305 MSDRIDL
+305 IDL
-312 AELLIKKKAVVT
+312 TFNFINKNKK
-324 PIALINAVDT
+324 LINEV
-334 GNIKLVKLL
+334 IY
-343 LSNGGEVNKIGK
+343 GETN
-355 YSDGEKMTSALYE
+355 E
-368 AITLG
+368 
-373 DFPMVKFLIKEGA
+373 
-386 GDTDIKEAVTD
+386 
-397 SNSYRIKKY
+397 RKK
-406 IYQKFP
+406 
-412 GLQDD
+412 

>member
-51 NKYFESD
+51 NKYFKSD

-247 SSDEDIT
+247 SSDEEID
-254 KLLDSMFDIYEECK
+254 KLLDSMYDIYEECK
-268 KIIPKENVFDMPNE
+268 KIIPKENVFEMPNE
-282 VINLTDINISPEDND
+282 VINLTDINIPIELLNKLQMGNLDYKKGI
-297 ENILETAA
+297 EPVKVNIDSNYIIRVNTLGEQVLTFIEHNNNIYILAFGNKNNI
-305 MSDRIDL
+305 IDL
-312 AELLIKKKAVVT
+312 T
-324 PIALINAVDT
+324 FDF
-334 GNIKLVKLL
+334 
-343 LSNGGEVNKIGK
+343 VNKNKRVINEVI
-355 YSDGEKMTSALYE
+355 YGETNE
-368 AITLG
+368 
-373 DFPMVKFLIKEGA
+373 
-386 GDTDIKEAVTD
+386 
-397 SNSYRIKKY
+397 RKK
-406 IYQKFP
+406 
-412 GLQDD
+412 

>member
-1 MTNTMDKFNNYL
+1 
-13 LEYYKEILSELNFL
+13 
-27 GILKNFTSSMDIK
+27 
-40 KLYPLLDYPEN
+40 
-51 NKYFESD
+51 
-58 FRNLII
+58 
-64 EGKNL
+64 
-69 TEKDYYEFSLY
+69 
-80 DSIIS
+80 
-85 TILNSSIFENVDKR
+85 
-99 YYELSDLKED
+99 
-109 FDNGSLDYS
+109 
-118 FITKFMMKHK
+118 MMKHK

-162 PKRDNKVKDNFL
+162 PKRDNKIKDNFL

-254 KLLDSMFDIYEECK
+254 KLLDSMYDIYEECK
-268 KIIPKENVFDMPNE
+268 KIIPKENVFEMPNE
-282 VINLTDINISPEDND
+282 VINLTDINIPIELLNKLQMGNLDYKKGI
-297 ENILETAA
+297 EPVKVNIDCNYVIRINTLGEQALTFIEHNNNIYILAFGNKNNI
-305 MSDRIDL
+305 IDL
-312 AELLIKKKAVVT
+312 TFNFINKNKK
-324 PIALINAVDT
+324 LINEV
-334 GNIKLVKLL
+334 IY
-343 LSNGGEVNKIGK
+343 GETN
-355 YSDGEKMTSALYE
+355 E
-368 AITLG
+368 
-373 DFPMVKFLIKEGA
+373 
-386 GDTDIKEAVTD
+386 
-397 SNSYRIKKY
+397 RKK
-406 IYQKFP
+406 
-412 GLQDD
+412 